1 MAAAP
6 PTDNRRSRRVRLGVG
21 FAAFAT
27 VAVGVLLFNHVLAET
42 TGAGLFPSIALVAA
56 VAAVS
61 FFGRRAAAPS
71 GVRRA
76 LATGALLGAAGLVV
90 GALLLVV
97 LFVAVCGVG
106 DCSIE

>member
-1 MAAAP
+1 MAAGTP
-6 PTDNRRSRRVRLGVG
+6 DDRRSIRVRLGAG

-27 VAVGVLLFNHVLAET
+27 VAVGVLLFNHVLAAT

-61 FFGRRAAAPS
+61 FPGRRAAPS

-76 LATGALLGAAGLVV
+76 LATGALLAAAALVA

-97 LFVAVCGVG
+97 LFVAVCAVG

>member
-1 MAAAP
+1 MAAGTP
-6 PTDNRRSRRVRLGVG
+6 DDRRSIRVRLGAG

-27 VAVGVLLFNHVLAET
+27 VAVGVLLFNHVLAAT

-61 FFGRRAAAPS
+61 FRGRRAAASS

-76 LATGALLGAAGLVV
+76 LATGALLAAAALVA

-97 LFVAVCGVG
+97 LFVAVCAIG